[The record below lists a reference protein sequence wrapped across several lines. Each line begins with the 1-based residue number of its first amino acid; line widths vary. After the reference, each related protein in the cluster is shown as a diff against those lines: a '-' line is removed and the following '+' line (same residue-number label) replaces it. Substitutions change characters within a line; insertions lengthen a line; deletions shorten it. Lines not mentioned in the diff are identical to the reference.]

1 MVRPGLAAGGDAG
14 LPPAAHQEHRS
25 ILTLLAPNEGV
36 TGAKAVTALL
46 ALRADP
52 SALAV
57 RHPNLV
63 FRPAPERLA
72 HWRTSGV
79 ATDVFDGGHETVR
92 HRYTELGLSQLLPL
106 SRVLVGAESA
116 SPGTFGGFH
125 HPDQGYRHLQMVSV
139 ITMYG
144 PLETAAPQHPE
155 LALLDLLRAYA
166 HDCLHYGSRRQ
177 YVDVGGRPTRTQY
190 GINFRHFSGRSY
202 SAADSRDTSG
212 TRNIGVVME
221 GACDREA
228 RRITRETA
236 ERAGL
241 HEPADP
247 MGRLAFRD
255 CTGTL
260 TPEDAAP
267 GVRYADALHRYESG
281 VNLKYAEFLT
291 EFGLGEEEELHVHLL
306 RAMISGDVQRLSAW
320 LDARHGPG
328 TFPGIF
334 LSGTY
339 FAPDRLRGES

>member
-1 MVRPGLAAGGDAG
+1 M
-14 LPPAAHQEHRS
+14 
-25 ILTLLAPNEGV
+25 
-36 TGAKAVTALL
+36 TALL
-46 ALRADP
+46 ALRADL
-52 SALAV
+52 SALTI

-79 ATDVFDGGHETVR
+79 ATDVFDSGHEAVR
-92 HRYTELGLSQLLPL
+92 HRYAELGLSQLLPL
-106 SRVLVGAESA
+106 SRVLTGAESA
-116 SPGTFGGFH
+116 SPSAFGGFH
-125 HPDQGYRHLQMVSV
+125 HPEQGYRHLQMASV

-144 PLETAAPQHPE
+144 PLGTAGPQHPE

-166 HDCLHYGSRRQ
+166 HDCLHYGSRRR

-190 GINFRHFSGRSY
+190 GINFRRVSGSSY
-202 SAADSRDTSG
+202 SAADPRGISG

-228 RRITRETA
+228 RRITRETV

-241 HEPADP
+241 REHADP
-247 MGRLAFRD
+247 IGRLAFRD
-255 CTGTL
+255 STGTL
-260 TPEDAAP
+260 TPEDAATAP
-267 GVRYADALHRYESG
+267 DTDDEARYADALHRYEAG
-281 VNLKYAEFLT
+281 VNLKYARFLT
-291 EFGLGEEEELHVHLL
+291 EFGPGEEEELHGHLL
-306 RAMISGDVQRLSAW
+306 RAMISGDVQRLSTW

-339 FAPDRLRGES
+339 FAPDRPRGES